1 MISHEIRDIHV
12 TYALLITLFGKFSL
26 CPRLLRPQFKSHR
39 SNINITD
46 RYDACSKRHIGFPWR
61 RLLFCGNPRR
71 CSILH
76 ISSRTEDEVARHASG
91 STFPGLWLSRAS
103 IVSVNVQ
110 SSGNGDRL
118 ASEYAVRTIAARNAS
133 SRAVRLIT
141 ASTIL

>member
-1 MISHEIRDIHV
+1 MKYSDKHV
-12 TYALLITLFGKFSL
+12 IYAILLTLLRKFSL
-26 CPRLLRPQFKSHR
+26 RPRLLCPHFKPHR
-39 SNINITD
+39 SNINTAD

-61 RLLFCGNPRR
+61 RLLFRGNPRR

-76 ISSRTEDEVARHASG
+76 ISSRTENEVARHASG
-91 STFPGLWLSRAS
+91 STFPGLWSSRTS

-110 SSGNGDRL
+110 SSGSGDRL